1 MGCVTCSSSS
11 SSRARHW
18 ETSLTVSYIE
28 DSNMRS
34 YSLAYYF
41 SPVLY
46 KTILPF
52 YFFLSYISR
61 RSLYI
66 SIMGGWGL
74 CSVRTLHQCRRP
86 LAGNRVISLSR
97 NIVHDASSYI
107 CCVATFLQDRRH
119 FRRKIYFHCHLSF
132 FDLMPSWFTWVVF
145 LRNWAE
151 FYFQGNKREI
161 WRLWL
166 N

>member
-11 SSRARHW
+11 SRARQW

-74 CSVRTLHQCRRP
+74 CSVRTLNQCWRP
-86 LAGNRVISLSR
+86 LAIVISLSR
-97 NIVHDASSYI
+97 NIVHTMHLVISAVSRRFYKIVDIFGEKSTSTVIYL
-107 CCVATFLQDRRH
+107 FLI
-119 FRRKIYFHCHLSF
+119 KCPLGLLGSF
-132 FDLMPSWFTWVVF
+132 FLEIE
-145 LRNWAE
+145 RNFIFKE
-151 FYFQGNKREI
+151 TKEKFGDYD
-161 WRLWL
+161 
-166 N
+166 